1 MDIFGPHYTELR
13 LFLKKYLKM
22 EMDDVVDVTIV
33 RLTDTSHVN
42 SHTSILLNVKGNI
55 YKQPIWEIEV
65 ACRDGMKDERRFYDL
80 ENAVKKYIALF
91 GEESYKIILSRVFI
105 IDEIYYN

>member
-1 MDIFGPHYTELR
+1 MDIFGPYHTELR

-33 RLTDTSHVN
+33 RLTDN
-42 SHTSILLNVKGNI
+42 ILLNVKGNI

-105 IDEIYYN
+105 